1 MNHEFC
7 EERSEEN
14 TGSKRCSSGYQGSKE
29 VDRVGGGVPRRGMPG
44 VCSVLH
50 DALERS
56 GDYVP

>member
-29 VDRVGGGVPRRGMPG
+29 VDRVGGGRPK
-44 VCSVLH
+44 
-50 DALERS
+50 ERNARS
-56 GDYVP
+56 MQRTARCARKKW